1 MIERERK
8 EEMDEN
14 CGGESEMDF
23 NDRLLDAGFVNST
36 RALRGKSSSGPV
48 GFGKD
53 KVLGNN
59 RIRKGNVARQL
70 Q

>member
-53 KVLGNN
+53 KVLG
-59 RIRKGNVARQL
+59 
-70 Q
+70 